1 MFEDAK
7 REKQLINTS
16 PNEPTVPFGSSLKN
30 KNELQMKVKY
40 LNREL
45 SWLAFNARVLQEAA
59 DHTVPLVER
68 MKFLGIFSNN
78 LDEFFRVR
86 VATVR
91 RLISLEKNDSKS
103 PHSPNQLALKA
114 IHQKVIA
121 IQKDFDKTYK
131 QIQKDLEAKNI
142 IILDERKIIKKHYGY
157 LHEYFKEKVQPLLVP
172 VILNEASP
180 VPALRD
186 KSIYLFVKF
195 TVKKTKQ
202 KLFALIEVPTDII
215 SRFILLPNQGL
226 KKYLIYLDDVIRLNL
241 PEIFQLFEPDNFES
255 YIIKLTRDAELT
267 LEGDVSDSFFE
278 QMEKSL
284 ENRKKAEPVRFIY
297 DENMPKP
304 YLNVLLK
311 KLKISDNE
319 NIIPG
324 GKYHNFKDFIKFPNV
339 GEPEL
344 EYPPIKRITHPP
356 FEKSMSMLHAISV
369 KDHLLFFPYQPFDYV
384 IHFLR
389 EAAIDPTVKSIK
401 ITLYRLAKNSM
412 IINALINAV
421 RNGKTVTAIL
431 ELQARFDEE
440 ANLNW
445 SKKLTDAGVK
455 LIFGLSGLKTHAK
468 LVAITRV
475 VKNKE
480 HHFAYVATGNF
491 NETTSKIY
499 TDVALFTADPQITNE
514 VNKVF
519 HMIEKPY
526 LPHTFKH
533 LLVSPVG
540 MRKKIVKLIENETQ
554 LALKGKPAYMRIKLN
569 NLVDE
574 KLIDLLYAASEAGV
588 KIELFV
594 RGICCLIPGVKGLS
608 ENIKAI
614 SIIDRF
620 LEHSRIFVFGNDS
633 KPLYFISSA
642 DWMMRNLDYRIE
654 VACPIYDKSIKK
666 EIDNYLDIIMS
677 DNQKA
682 REHNASMD
690 NRFITSED
698 KMVRSQSDFFDYL
711 KSRPD
716 AIEIP

>member
-1 MFEDAK
+1 M
-7 REKQLINTS
+7 REN
-16 PNEPTVPFGSSLKN
+16 
-30 KNELQMKVKY
+30 Y

-45 SWLAFNARVLQEAA
+45 SWLTFNARVLQEAA

-91 RLISLEKNDSKS
+91 RLISLEKNTLKS
-103 PHSPNQLALKA
+103 LPSANQIALKN
-114 IHQKVIA
+114 IHLKVLRLQKE
-121 IQKDFDKTYK
+121 FDKTYK
-131 QIQKDLEAKNI
+131 QIQKELEAQNI
-142 IILDERKIIKKHYGY
+142 FILDEKKIIKKHHGY
-157 LHEYFKEKVQPLLVP
+157 LAEFFHEKVEPLLVP
-172 VILNEASP
+172 IILSEGSP
-180 VPALRD
+180 VPILKD

-195 TVKKTKQ
+195 NVKKNKQ
-202 KLFALIEVPTDII
+202 KLYALIEIPTDAL
-215 SRFILLPNQGL
+215 SRFVLLPNFGV
-226 KKYLIYLDDVIRLNL
+226 KKYIIYLDDVIRLNL
-241 PEIFQLFEPDNFES
+241 PEIFQIFEPDNFES

-267 LEGDVSDSFFE
+267 FEGDLSDSFFE

-297 DENMPKP
+297 DENMPKA
-304 YLNVLLK
+304 YLIYLLK
-311 KLKISDNE
+311 KLKITNNE
-319 NIIPG
+319 NIIAG
-324 GKYHNFKDFIKFPNV
+324 GRYHNFKDFIKFPNV
-339 GEPEL
+339 GNNHL
-344 EYPPIKRITHPP
+344 EFPPIKRITHPP
-356 FEKSMSMLHAISV
+356 FEKSVSLLHAITL
-369 KDHLLFFPYQPFDYV
+369 KDHVLFFPYQPFDYV

-389 EAAIDPTVKSIK
+389 EAAIDPSVKSIK

-421 RNGKTVTAIL
+421 RNGKHVTAIL

-440 ANLNW
+440 ANLSW
-445 SKKLTDAGVK
+445 SKKLTDEGVH

-468 LVAITRV
+468 LISITRV
-475 VKNKE
+475 LKNKE
-480 HHFAYVATGNF
+480 HHFAYIATGNF

-499 TDVALFTADPQITNE
+499 TDTALFTANHHITNE

-526 LPHTFKH
+526 LRHTFKH

-540 MRKKIVKLIENETQ
+540 MRKKIIKLIENETQ
-554 LALKGKPAYMRIKLN
+554 QALSKRPASIKIKLN

-574 KLIDLLYAASEAGV
+574 KLIDKLYEASQAGV
-588 KIELFV
+588 KIDLFV
-594 RGICCLIPGVKGLS
+594 RGICCLIPGLDGLS
-608 ENIKAI
+608 ENIRAI
-614 SIIDRF
+614 SIVDRF
-620 LEHSRIFVFGNDS
+620 LEHSRLFVFENNG
-633 KPLYFISSA
+633 KPLHYLSSA

-654 VACPIYDKSIKK
+654 VACPIYDKSVKK
-666 EIDNYLDIIMS
+666 EIDNYLDIVFS

-682 REHNASMD
+682 REHNLNMD
-690 NRFITSED
+690 NRFITSSN

-711 KSRPD
+711 KSKSG